1 MPPLSEDPGHRVTEE
16 WMGEQVTTLEDL
28 LRASLRVVVVGINPA
43 LVSVNTGHY
52 WQGSTGQT
60 LFRRLRQVGLLA
72 DGVGFEDDRAF
83 AAGVGFTDV
92 VKRPTRSADDVAPHE
107 MAHGR
112 VLLTEKLERYR
123 PEILLFVF
131 KGAATTLLGAFGGL
145 GFVGLQFAGAEVY
158 VMPRPWEKRE
168 LAQRALHELTVRFAA
183 T

>member
-1 MPPLSEDPGHRVTEE
+1 VSHLSKDPGHRVTEE
-16 WMGEQVTTLEDL
+16 WMDEQVTTLADL
-28 LRASLRVVVVGINPA
+28 LRPGLRIVVVGINPTP
-43 LVSVNTGHY
+43 VSVNSGHY
-52 WQGSTGQT
+52 WQGSRGQT

-92 VKRPTRSADDVAPHE
+92 VKRPTRRADDVAPHE
-107 MAHGR
+107 MTHGC
-112 VLLTEKLERYR
+112 VLLAEKLQRYR
-123 PEILLFVF
+123 PEMLLFVF

-158 VMPRPWEKRE
+158 VMPRREEKRE
-168 LAQRALHELTVRFAA
+168 RAKLALDELTMRLAA